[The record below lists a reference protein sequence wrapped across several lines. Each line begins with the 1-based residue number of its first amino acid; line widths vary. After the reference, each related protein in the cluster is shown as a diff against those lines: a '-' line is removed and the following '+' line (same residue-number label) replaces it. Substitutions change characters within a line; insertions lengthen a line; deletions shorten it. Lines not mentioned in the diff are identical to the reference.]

1 MMKIEWTRSAARDV
15 RNVKYYVALDSES
28 YAERLVQKIVGA
40 VEKVAVFPRA
50 GRKVPEA
57 DAENIR
63 EILYRNYR
71 IIYRI
76 ERDRILV
83 LMVIH
88 GARDLTQIAP
98 KPWEI
103 E

>member
-1 MMKIEWTRSAARDV
+1 MRIEWTRSAARDV
-15 RNVKYYVALDSES
+15 RNVRNYIALDSEV
-28 YAERLVQKIVGA
+28 YAERTIEKIVEA
-40 VEKVAVFPRA
+40 VEKAANFPRI

-57 DAENIR
+57 DDDSIR
-63 EILYRNYR
+63 EIIFGNYR

-76 ERDRILV
+76 EESRILV

-88 GARDLTQIAP
+88 GARDLTQVVP
-98 KPWEI
+98 KPWEV

>member
-1 MMKIEWTRSAARDV
+1 MMKIEWTRSASRDV
-15 RNVKYYVALDSES
+15 RSMKNLVRLDSES

-40 VEKVAVFPRA
+40 AEHAAAFPHA

-57 DAENIR
+57 DAQDIR
-63 EILYRNYR
+63 EVLYRNYR

-88 GARDLTQIAP
+88 GARDLTLITP